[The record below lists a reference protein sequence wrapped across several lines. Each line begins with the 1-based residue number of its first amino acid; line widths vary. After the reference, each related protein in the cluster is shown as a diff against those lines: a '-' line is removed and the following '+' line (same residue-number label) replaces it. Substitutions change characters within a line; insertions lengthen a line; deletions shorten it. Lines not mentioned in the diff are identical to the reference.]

1 MSEQQNVKVV
11 QDAYAAFQR
20 GDIQGLL
27 NSFADNIVWTIPGP
41 KDLLPFAGQRTGR
54 GQVAQFFA
62 TLAQYQEP
70 EQFEPRT
77 YVAQGDTVVALGR
90 FRWRVKSNGVSAESD
105 FAHVFTIRN
114 GKVAAFN
121 EFTDTHAIA
130 VAYSTQAA
138 AR

>member
-20 GDIQGLL
+20 GDIPGLL
-27 NSFADNIVWTIPGP
+27 NSLADNIVWTIPGP
-41 KDLLPFAGQRTGR
+41 KELPFVGQRTGR
-54 GQVAQFFA
+54 DQVAQFFA
-62 TLAQYQEP
+62 ILAQHQEP

-90 FRWRVKSNGVSAESD
+90 FRWRVKSNGNSAESD

-114 GKVAAFN
+114 GKVATFN
-121 EFTDTHAIA
+121 EYTDTHAIA
-130 VAYSTQAA
+130 VAYSAQAA